1 MKTQSYKRLMQY
13 CDFVSVLSLFASIA
27 YGFSQIVPLCY
38 EMGKNDSDTFI
49 WEALIQTIECY
60 AIFFIGLLTYFMARN
75 VKKGKVFCRVNQRI
89 LSAIGIS
96 TILSGVLM
104 NVIVNLT
111 PIDTFHQNS
120 ILLIVIGA
128 VFVLV
133 SLLFEIGIQ
142 MQEEQ
147 DLTI

>member
-1 MKTQSYKRLMQY
+1 
-13 CDFVSVLSLFASIA
+13 
-27 YGFSQIVPLCY
+27 
-38 EMGKNDSDTFI
+38 
-49 WEALIQTIECY
+49 
-60 AIFFIGLLTYFMARN
+60 MARN

-96 TILSGVLM
+96 TMLSGVLM

>member
-1 MKTQSYKRLMQY
+1 
-13 CDFVSVLSLFASIA
+13 
-27 YGFSQIVPLCY
+27 
-38 EMGKNDSDTFI
+38 
-49 WEALIQTIECY
+49 
-60 AIFFIGLLTYFMARN
+60 
-75 VKKGKVFCRVNQRI
+75 
-89 LSAIGIS
+89 
-96 TILSGVLM
+96 M

>member
-13 CDFVSVLSLFASIA
+13 CDFISVLSLFASIA

-60 AIFFIGLLTYFMARN
+60 AIFFIGLLAYFMARN

-120 ILLIVIGA
+120 ILLFRAGL
-128 VFVLV
+128 LV
-133 SLLFEIGIQ
+133 V
-142 MQEEQ
+142 
-147 DLTI
+147 